1 MSEKEFLLFTY
12 LGRFL
17 GDGLRQQILDRLT
30 DTVLFQK
37 VLQVERAIGVKVQK
51 NMGWFWRWGK
61 FDLTAAEKEAGKVRW
76 D

>member
-1 MSEKEFLLFTY
+1 M
-12 LGRFL
+12 
-17 GDGLRQQILDRLT
+17 DRLT

-61 FDLTAAEKEAGKVRW
+61 FDLTAVEKEAGKVRW